1 MKKINLI
8 LFLTL
13 TLIFCNKSN
22 ADNNGLVEAVEFEVT
37 DTDNLNKY
45 NNANPITIE
54 YSNKINGYKVSAYW
68 IIKEYANFH
77 GEERYFVGP
86 ATLKFTNEENDEVF
100 YIQHPEYSINISKD
114 NLKYITLENSDIFI
128 GNKSFTQEINYIS
141 PSTNKVGVYNAD
153 ADIYDNQTPDEY
165 IPFFFQDVNF
175 DNEKELILTYAIKW
189 EKGGS
194 QNIVFSKL
202 YVVILLK

>member
-13 TLIFCNKSN
+13 TLISCNKSN
-22 ADNNGLVEAVEFEVT
+22 ADNNGLIEAVEFEVT

-45 NNANPITIE
+45 NNTNPITIE

-77 GEERYFVGP
+77 GVERYFVGP

-114 NLKYITLENSDIFI
+114 NLKKKYTEMKQRINVMFDNSLREITGLAIQPIDTYVESDVT
-128 GNKSFTQEINYIS
+128 SS
-141 PSTNKVGVYNAD
+141 STGVFKVGNVS
-153 ADIYDNQTPDEY
+153 TVE
-165 IPFFFQDVNF
+165 
-175 DNEKELILTYAIKW
+175 
-189 EKGGS
+189 S
-194 QNIVFSKL
+194 
-202 YVVILLK
+202 